1 MFTDIVGYS
10 AIMSEDESKALE
22 VLNRNRTIQKS
33 LIKKFQGV
41 WLKEI
46 GDGVL
51 VSFTTV
57 SDAVFCAAAIQQAC
71 ENEPDLKLRIGI
83 HQGEVVFENNDVFGE
98 GVNIASRIEALAPPG
113 AIYVSAAVYH
123 NISNRKEIEA
133 VFIEEASLKNISHP
147 VKLYQVNIQDKQY
160 LSKLLDAVKDT
171 SQLQKQWRRPLV
183 AIVGILILVGA
194 SIWWI
199 LNPGAASSDDSFRNK
214 KSISDP
220 TANKDVLTLP
230 PGPRIAVLPF
240 ENLSNNPDQEYF
252 TDGLTEDII
261 TALSGTDL
269 FVLASGT
276 SFRFKTD
283 SMDILDIGEELGVG
297 YILKGSVR
305 RDLNTIRVS
314 AQLLDV
320 TTGGQVWGTSYD
332 RDLTT
337 LDIFALQDDITVRV
351 VGTIADASGIISRV
365 NQEELQRKHPSE
377 LNAYECVLRSYQYV
391 ESHNQEDHLQARE
404 CLENALK
411 MDSTYVDGMAHLAYL
426 YREEYQHGFNQRPN
440 ALNRAAELAQKAINL
455 DPMNQNAY
463 YALALAY
470 FGKKEVN
477 DFFIASE
484 HAIALNPNNSQIIG
498 GMGVHVALAGNW
510 QKGISLLEK
519 SMVLNPYSSL
529 KPWLYF
535 ARASDD
541 CLKKDFSKALIE
553 INQVQLSD
561 LPLFDIIRLSILME
575 VDQEEKAQTK
585 LKEVLSRNPDFIQ
598 NAREELEKYYLVNP
612 DLIDLFIKNL
622 TKISEKIY

>member
-1 MFTDIVGYS
+1 MNQI
-10 AIMSEDESKALE
+10 
-22 VLNRNRTIQKS
+22 
-33 LIKKFQGV
+33 
-41 WLKEI
+41 
-46 GDGVL
+46 
-51 VSFTTV
+51 
-57 SDAVFCAAAIQQAC
+57 
-71 ENEPDLKLRIGI
+71 RIGI

-113 AIYVSAAVYH
+113 AVYVSSAVYH

-133 VFIEEASLKNISHP
+133 VFVEEASLKNISHP
-147 VKLYQVNIQDKQY
+147 VKLYQVKIQDKQY
-160 LSKLLDAVKDT
+160 LSKLVDAANDI
-171 SQLQKQWRRPLV
+171 SDLPKQRWRRLV
-183 AIVGILILVGA
+183 AFVGILILAGA
-194 SIWWI
+194 GIWWV
-199 LNPGAASSDDSFRNK
+199 LNPGAASSDDSFPNE

-220 TANKDVLTLP
+220 TANEDVLTLP

-305 RDLNTIRVS
+305 RDANTIRVS

-320 TTGGQVWGTSYD
+320 TTGGQLWGTSYD

-337 LDIFALQDDITVRV
+337 SDIFALQDDITIRV
-351 VGTIADASGIISRV
+351 VGTIADAGGIISRV
-365 NQEELQRKHPSE
+365 NQKELQRKHPSE

-391 ESHNQEDHLQARE
+391 ESHNQEDHLRARE

-440 ALNRAAELAQKAINL
+440 ALNRAVELAQKAIDL

-477 DFFIASE
+477 DFFIASD

-498 GMGVHVALAGNW
+498 GMGVHIALAGKW
-510 QKGISLLEK
+510 KMGIDLLEK
-519 SMVLNPYSSL
+519 TMIINPYSSL
-529 KPWLYF
+529 KSWLHYI
-535 ARASDD
+535 RASDYYYQGAYPQA
-541 CLKKDFSKALIE
+541 STE
-553 INQVQLSD
+553 INQVQFRG
-561 LPLFDIIRLSILME
+561 LPILE
-575 VDQEEKAQTK
+575 ISTIAILAQLDQMEKAKAK
-585 LKEVLSRNPDFIQ
+585 LEDVLKGNPSFLE
-598 NAREELEKYYLVNP
+598 NARPELEKFYLGDV
-612 DLIDLFIKNL
+612 DLIDMFIEGLNKVVSGT
-622 TKISEKIY
+622 TKE